1 MLGVFPLSD
10 HLLSRY
16 SNQASEASILMN
28 RTLLVVMEL
37 GVMVHLMV
45 QDLGQVLVQAVV
57 VSTLVVEVV
66 VLMVLMC
73 RSQSRLAREVLVVQK
88 VCWLFLDA
96 SEVFEG

>member
-1 MLGVFPLSD
+1 
-10 HLLSRY
+10 
-16 SNQASEASILMN
+16 MN

-73 RSQSRLAREVLVVQK
+73 RSQSRLAQKVLVVQK
-88 VCWLFLDA
+88 VHLLFLEA
-96 SEVFEG
+96 SEVSEG